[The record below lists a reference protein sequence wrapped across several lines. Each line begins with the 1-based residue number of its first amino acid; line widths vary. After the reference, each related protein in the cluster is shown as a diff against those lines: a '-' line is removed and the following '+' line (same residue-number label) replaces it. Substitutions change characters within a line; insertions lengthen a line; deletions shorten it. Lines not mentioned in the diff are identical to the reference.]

1 MPSLISRVSPSALY
15 WFGVGCLLF
24 TVLAFV
30 VAFLGGNS
38 AGPETSMAFFV
49 IGFVAAAA
57 VGATVTAVVAL
68 AGAIGFASERVRFLV
83 LLGLSVLC
91 HPLLWLALLASVS

>member
-1 MPSLISRVSPSALY
+1 MPSLISRVPPSGLY

-38 AGPETSMAFFV
+38 GGAESAMAVFV
-49 IGFVAAAA
+49 VGFMAAA
-57 VGATVTAVVAL
+57 VGATVTAVVAI
-68 AGAIGFASERVRFLV
+68 AGAIGFRAARVRFLV
-83 LLGLSVLC
+83 LLGLSVAC
-91 HPLLWLALLASVS
+91 HPLLWLGLIVSVA

>member
-1 MPSLISRVSPSALY
+1 MPSLISRVTPSALY

-38 AGPETSMAFFV
+38 GGAGTSMAFFV
-49 IGFVAAAA
+49 LGFVAAA
-57 VGATVTAVVAL
+57 VGATVTAVVAI
-68 AGAIGFASERVRFLV
+68 AGAIGFSSARVRFLV
-83 LLGLSVLC
+83 LLLLSVLC
-91 HPLLWLALLASVS
+91 HPLLWLALITSVA

>member
-1 MPSLISRVSPSALY
+1 MPSLIPRVTPAALY

-38 AGPETSMAFFV
+38 GGAETAMTVFV
-49 IGFVAAAA
+49 VGFVAAA

-68 AGAIGFASERVRFLV
+68 AGAVGFAGARTRFLV
-83 LLGLSVLC
+83 LLALSVLC
-91 HPLLWLALLASVS
+91 HPLLWLGVLSSVL